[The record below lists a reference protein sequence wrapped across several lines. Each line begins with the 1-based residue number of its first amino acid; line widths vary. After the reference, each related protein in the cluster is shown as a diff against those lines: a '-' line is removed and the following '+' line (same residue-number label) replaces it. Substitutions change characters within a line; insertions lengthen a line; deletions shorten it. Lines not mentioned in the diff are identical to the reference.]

1 MTTRDTAAATA
12 ETVAPEPATPA
23 QPAVSA
29 RRTRAATIG
38 RWLLALSIIGSIVVS
53 VWSMERVPGA
63 AWQPALLGL
72 VPWVVGKYLLC
83 PLRWHSLSVAGQTR
97 RWHIRSYAESELIG
111 LASPAHIG
119 ADVWR
124 MHRLRDTGM
133 TRPCAV
139 AEVGLDR
146 LVGTIGVAV
155 FVLVSGATL
164 PPEVLLLAAG
174 IAVALV
180 VAGLAL
186 HRMRPGLLAARPMP
200 RPRVLVKGVVI
211 SMGYQLT
218 IMGLVIG
225 SVAAMGQQVDPVALL
240 GVFGATQLAGA
251 VPGVHGASPREGALV
266 VGLASLGVSW
276 TAALGAVALAAVL
289 AWLPALLLGG
299 VSLGIRRLRR
309 VAPVT
314 VAA

>member
-1 MTTRDTAAATA
+1 MTPETAAAL
-12 ETVAPEPATPA
+12 PADLGTTPA
-23 QPAVSA
+23 APTVRSLRRA
-29 RRTRAATIG
+29 RTARLG
-38 RWLLALSIIGSIVVS
+38 RWLLALSIVGSIVVS

-63 AWQPALLGL
+63 AWQPAVLGL
-72 VPWVVGKYLLC
+72 MPWVIGKYLLC

-97 RWHIRSYAESELIG
+97 RWHLRAYAESELIG

-124 MHRLRDTGM
+124 MHRLTGTGM

-146 LVGTIGVAV
+146 LVGTLGVGV

-164 PPEVLLLAAG
+164 PTDVLMLAAAV
-174 IAVALV
+174 AVALL
-180 VAGLAL
+180 VAGLVL

-200 RPRVLVKGVVI
+200 RPRVLVKGIVI

-240 GVFGATQLAGA
+240 GIFGASQLAGA

-289 AWLPALLLGG
+289 AWVPALLLGG
-299 VSLGIRRLRR
+299 VCLGMRRLRPA
-309 VAPVT
+309 APV
-314 VAA
+314 AA

>member
-1 MTTRDTAAATA
+1 MTTRQLSAPTA
-12 ETVAPEPATPA
+12 ETVTPEPR
-23 QPAVSA
+23 SA
-29 RRTRAATIG
+29 CRTRAARVG
-38 RWLLALSIIGSIVVS
+38 RWLLVLSIVGSIAVS

-72 VPWVVGKYLLC
+72 VPWVIGKYLLC

-164 PPEVLLLAAG
+164 PREVLLLAGA

-180 VAGLAL
+180 VVGLVM

-200 RPRVLVKGVVI
+200 RPRVVVKGVVI

-266 VGLASLGVSW
+266 VGLASLGVRW

-309 VAPVT
+309 AAPV
-314 VAA
+314 AA

>member
-1 MTTRDTAAATA
+1 MTSDTAAA
-12 ETVAPEPATPA
+12 APATQPALPAATPA
-23 QPAVSA
+23 A
-29 RRTRAATIG
+29 RSVRRARTARVG
-38 RWLLALSIIGSIVVS
+38 RWLLVLSIVGSIIVS
-53 VWSMERVPGA
+53 IWSMERVPGA
-63 AWQPALLGL
+63 AWQPAVLGL
-72 VPWVVGKYLLC
+72 LPWVIGKYLLC
-83 PLRWHSLSVAGQTR
+83 PLRWHSLSVSGQTR
-97 RWHIRSYAESELIG
+97 RWHIRAYAESELIG

-146 LVGTIGVAV
+146 LVGTLGVGV
-155 FVLVSGATL
+155 FVVVSGATL
-164 PPEVLLLAAG
+164 PREVLMLAAG

-180 VAGLAL
+180 VVGLVL

-200 RPRVLVKGVVI
+200 RPRVVVKGIVI

-225 SVAAMGQQVDPVALL
+225 SVAAMGQQVDPLALL
-240 GVFGATQLAGA
+240 GIFGASQLAGA

-299 VSLGIRRLRR
+299 VCLGIRRLRPA
-309 VAPVT
+309 APV
-314 VAA
+314 AA

>member
-1 MTTRDTAAATA
+1 MTPETAAA
-12 ETVAPEPATPA
+12 VPAD
-23 QPAVSA
+23 QPALPAAPPAA
-29 RRTRAATIG
+29 RSVRRARTARVG
-38 RWLLALSIIGSIVVS
+38 RWLLALSIVGSIAVS
-53 VWSMERVPGA
+53 IWSMERVPGA
-63 AWQPALLGL
+63 AWQPAVLGL
-72 VPWVVGKYLLC
+72 LPWVIGKYLLC

-97 RWHIRSYAESELIG
+97 RWHIRAYAESELIG

-146 LVGTIGVAV
+146 LVGTLGVAV
-155 FVLVSGATL
+155 FVVVSGATL
-164 PPEVLLLAAG
+164 PPEVLMVAAG

-180 VAGLAL
+180 VVGLVL
-186 HRMRPGLLAARPMP
+186 HRLRPGLLAARPMP
-200 RPRVLVKGVVI
+200 RPRVLVKGIVI

-225 SVAAMGQQVDPVALL
+225 SVSAMGQQVDPIALL
-240 GVFGATQLAGA
+240 GIFGASQLAGA

-289 AWLPALLLGG
+289 AWVPALLLGG
-299 VSLGIRRLRR
+299 ACLGMRRLQRP
-309 VAPVT
+309 APV
-314 VAA
+314 AA

>member
-1 MTTRDTAAATA
+1 MTRLMTPRDTAAAASRTTA
-12 ETVAPEPATPA
+12 PAATAPVPST
-23 QPAVSA
+23 
-29 RRTRAATIG
+29 RRTRAARVG
-38 RWLLALSIIGSIVVS
+38 RWLLALSIVGSILVS
-53 VWSMERVPGA
+53 IWSMERVPDA
-63 AWQPALLGL
+63 AWQPAVLGL
-72 VPWVVGKYLLC
+72 VPWVIGKYLLC

-97 RWHIRSYAESELIG
+97 RWHIRAYAESELIG

-124 MHRLRDTGM
+124 MHRLKDTGM

-146 LVGTIGVAV
+146 LVGTLGVGV
-155 FVLVSGATL
+155 FVLVSGAAL
-164 PPEVLLLAAG
+164 PREVLLLAAG

-180 VAGLAL
+180 VAGLVL

-200 RPRVLVKGVVI
+200 RPRVVVKGIVI

-225 SVAAMGQQVDPVALL
+225 SVAAMGQQVDPLALL
-240 GVFGATQLAGA
+240 GIFGASQLAGA

-299 VSLGIRRLRR
+299 MCLGMRRLRPT
-309 VAPVT
+309 APLP
-314 VAA
+314 A